1 MKMYIL
7 RYLFDMNIKQSKN
20 FILKKSHTS
29 IWNFLLVISNL
40 MFLLK
45 TTLSLNSSN
54 DLGITTINSFKFKL
68 QENYVLNAFLIL
80 HI

>member
-1 MKMYIL
+1 
-7 RYLFDMNIKQSKN
+7 
-20 FILKKSHTS
+20 
-29 IWNFLLVISNL
+29 